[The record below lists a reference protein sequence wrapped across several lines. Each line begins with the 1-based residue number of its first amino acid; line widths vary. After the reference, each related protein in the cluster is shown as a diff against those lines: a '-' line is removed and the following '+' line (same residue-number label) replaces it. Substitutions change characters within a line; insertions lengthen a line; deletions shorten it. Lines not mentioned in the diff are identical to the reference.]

1 MPAYF
6 HCRTCGT
13 QVALVQ
19 DYDHSVDDLVNAKFF
34 TEVLNVEVTED
45 ERYHPV
51 TDGMNLAETYCVQ
64 CKTLLGWKLIA
75 ASQPSRSHRVGGF
88 YMILKELSFWNDE
101 TLPNFPFGGDNEQ
114 VPNDQDGGTDEEQ
127 NTDQDGG
134 TDEEQNIDQDGGA
147 NEQNHDPDGGPPM
160 KRRKK

>member
-64 CKTLLGWKLIA
+64 CKTLLGWKLVESGGIFN
-75 ASQPSRSHRVGGF
+75 RVF
-88 YMILKELSFWNDE
+88 NVEVSDDVNNHE
-101 TLPNFPFGGDNEQ
+101 TLNGSTIANANCVQ
-114 VPNDQDGGTDEEQ
+114 CGTML
-127 NTDQDGG
+127 GW
-134 TDEEQNIDQDGGA
+134 
-147 NEQNHDPDGGPPM
+147 
-160 KRRKK
+160 KFVRY